1 MQEQTPQTPSPE
13 QGEQQN
19 QSATNEVKMEQAAPA
34 PAPQAQPAQPTE
46 PANSV
51 APTTQPAA
59 PVAQPAAPVTP
70 TAEAPAASTP
80 PAATPTAPA
89 APAQPAEQQEA
100 TVEPVP
106 EEQIPPAP
114 DDMLDKI
121 VHYAVHHDLSDIH
134 IHSDEPISLRQHGSI
149 EVQTDDFIK
158 TETIEKFIDSILDEK
173 QKKHFEEMRDIDLA
187 IVGGGMRFRVNA
199 YMTLR
204 GPAMVLRKIETE
216 APDIEKLNLPP
227 AVFDV
232 TTQKNGLVLVTGPT
246 GSGKSTTL
254 ASIIKKINSTRHE
267 NIITIEDPVE
277 FIHESNV
284 AIISQREVG
293 KDAYSFG
300 SALKAVL
307 RQDPDVI
314 LLGEMRDLETVGLA
328 LTAAETGH
336 LVFGTLH
343 TNGAPNSINRILDV
357 FPPAQQ
363 AQARS
368 QLSQS
373 LRLVVTQR
381 LIKTADGKGRCAAFE
396 VMKSNAAIS
405 NLIREGKIFQI
416 EQTMQTSKGEG
427 NMLMKDSIQKLL
439 DAGKIRPEAL
449 EDAH

>member
-1 MQEQTPQTPSPE
+1 MQEQTPQNNQIGQQQTGQP
-13 QGEQQN
+13 QQN
-19 QSATNEVKMEQAAPA
+19 TASQAPTQPTAQPQ
-34 PAPQAQPAQPTE
+34 PTSQPQQQPPQA
-46 PANSV
+46 
-51 APTTQPAA
+51 
-59 PVAQPAAPVTP
+59 
-70 TAEAPAASTP
+70 
-80 PAATPTAPA
+80 TAPG
-89 APAQPAEQQEA
+89 APMPENIE
-100 TVEPVP
+100 VPPVP
-106 EEQIPPAP
+106 EG
-114 DDMLDKI
+114 MLDKI
-121 VHYAVHHDLSDIH
+121 VHYAKYFKLSDIH
-134 IHSDEPISLRQHGSI
+134 IHSDEPIALRARGEI
-149 EVQTDDFIK
+149 DVQTNDFI
-158 TETIEKFIDSILDEK
+158 TCDMITKFVESILDED
-173 QKKHFEEMRDIDLA
+173 QKEHFEKMRDVDLA
-187 IVGGGMRFRVNA
+187 IEGGNMRFRVNA
-199 YMTLR
+199 YMTLN

-216 APDIEKLNLPP
+216 APDIEVLNLPK
-227 AVFDV
+227 AVFDI
-232 TTQKNGLVLVTGPT
+232 TTEKNGLVLVTGPT

-254 ASIIKKINSTRHE
+254 ASIIKKINATRKE

-293 KDAYSFG
+293 KDAYSFA

-307 RQDPDVI
+307 RQDPDII
-314 LLGEMRDLETVGLA
+314 LLGEMRDLETVSLA

-373 LRLVVTQR
+373 LKLVVTQR

-396 VMKSNAAIS
+396 VMKNSVAIA

-416 EQTMQTSKGEG
+416 EQTMQTSKGDG
-427 NMLMKDSIQKLL
+427 NMLMKDSIKALL
-439 DAGKIRPEAL
+439 DSKQIRPEDV

>member
-1 MQEQTPQTPSPE
+1 MQEHMPKPS
-13 QGEQQN
+13 QAGQQASSLPTRGGAPL
-19 QSATNEVKMEQAAPA
+19 QQAATA
-34 PAPQAQPAQPTE
+34 QAK
-46 PANSV
+46 
-51 APTTQPAA
+51 
-59 PVAQPAAPVTP
+59 
-70 TAEAPAASTP
+70 
-80 PAATPTAPA
+80 PAATV
-89 APAQPAEQQEA
+89 QEK
-100 TVEPVP
+100 
-106 EEQIPPAP
+106 QIPPVP
-114 DDMLDKI
+114 DGMLEKVI
-121 VHYAVHHDLSDIH
+121 HYATHYKLSDIH
-134 IHSDEPISLRQHGSI
+134 IHSDEFISIRKHGSI
-149 EVQTDDFIK
+149 EMQRNDFI
-158 TETIEKFIDSILDEK
+158 TSEQVCDFIDSILDDK
-173 QKKHFEEMRDIDLA
+173 QKQYYITMRDIDLA
-187 IVGGGMRFRVNA
+187 IVGGGLRFRVNA

-204 GPAMVLRKIETE
+204 GPSMVLRKIETE
-216 APDIEKLNLPP
+216 APDIEKLNLPK

-254 ASIIKKINSTRHE
+254 ASIIKKINATRKE

-277 FIHESNV
+277 FLHESNV

-381 LIKTADGKGRCAAFE
+381 LIRTADGNGRVAAFE
-396 VMKSNAAIS
+396 VMKTSPAIS

-416 EQTMQTSKGEG
+416 EQTMQTTKSDG
-427 NMLMKDSIQKLL
+427 NLLMRDSIQALL
-439 DAGKIRPEAL
+439 SSGKIRKEDL
-449 EDAH
+449 EESH

>member
-1 MQEQTPQTPSPE
+1 MHEQTPQMMPSG
-13 QGEQQN
+13 QGQQGQQPHVATN
-19 QSATNEVKMEQAAPA
+19 SATPTVPNGSANGQAMPNATPAAAPQPA
-34 PAPQAQPAQPTE
+34 TVAPQSPAQP
-46 PANSV
+46 
-51 APTTQPAA
+51 
-59 PVAQPAAPVTP
+59 
-70 TAEAPAASTP
+70 
-80 PAATPTAPA
+80 PA
-89 APAQPAEQQEA
+89 APATAPVQQPAESIK
-100 TVEPVP
+100 VEDSK
-106 EEQIPPAP
+106 PPLP
-114 DDMLDKI
+114 DGMLDKI
-121 VHYAVHHDLSDIH
+121 VYYATNFKLSDIH
-134 IHSDEPISLRQHGSI
+134 IHSNEPIAIRQHGSI
-149 EVQTDDFIK
+149 EVQRNDFITDK
-158 TETIEKFIDSILDEK
+158 KIGAFIESILDED
-173 QKKHFEEMRDIDLA
+173 QKEHFQKMRDIDLA
-187 IVGGGMRFRVNA
+187 IEGGGMRFRVNA

-216 APDIEKLNLPP
+216 APDIEKLNLPK
-227 AVFDV
+227 AVFDI

-254 ASIIKKINSTRHE
+254 ASIIKKINSTRKE

-284 AIISQREVG
+284 ALISQREVG
-293 KDAYSFG
+293 KDAFSFG

-373 LRLVVTQR
+373 IRLVVTQR
-381 LIKTADGKGRCAAFE
+381 LIKTADGKGRVAAFE

-427 NMLMKDSIQKLL
+427 NMLMKDSIQTLL
-439 DAGKIRPEAL
+439 DSGKIRKEDL

>member
-1 MQEQTPQTPSPE
+1 MQSQNPAQPQMMQP
-13 QGEQQN
+13 QQ
-19 QSATNEVKMEQAAPA
+19 
-34 PAPQAQPAQPTE
+34 PAPQPQAE
-46 PANSV
+46 
-51 APTTQPAA
+51 
-59 PVAQPAAPVTP
+59 VTP
-70 TAEAPAASTP
+70 I
-80 PAATPTAPA
+80 
-89 APAQPAEQQEA
+89 
-100 TVEPVP
+100 VEEKP
-106 EEQIPPAP
+106 IPPVP
-114 DDMLDKI
+114 DDMLEKI
-121 VHYAVHHDLSDIH
+121 VHYAVHYDLSDIH
-134 IHSDEPISLRQHGSI
+134 IHSEEPISIRTHGTI
-149 EVQTDDFIK
+149 NLQKNDFIERK
-158 TETIEKFIDSILDEK
+158 KIEDFIESILDED
-173 QKKHFEEMRDIDLA
+173 QEKHFAEIRDIDLA
-187 IVGGGMRFRVNA
+187 IVGGGIRFRVNA
-199 YMTLR
+199 YNTLN

-227 AVFDV
+227 AVMDI
-232 TTQKNGLVLVTGPT
+232 TTQKNGLVLITGPT

-254 ASIIKKINSTRHE
+254 ASIIKKINSTRKE

-357 FPPAQQ
+357 FPPEQQ

-368 QLSQS
+368 QLAQS
-373 LRLVVTQR
+373 LKLVVTQR

-396 VMKSNAAIS
+396 VMKTNVAIS

-416 EQTMQTSKGEG
+416 PQTMQTSKAEG
-427 NMLMKDSIQKLL
+427 NMLMTESIDALL
-439 DAGKIRPEAL
+439 ASGKIRAEDL
-449 EDAH
+449 EDGH

>member
-1 MQEQTPQTPSPE
+1 MSVIHPTAAPGGAQNPAKPDTLSIANPVPKAPNAVLDAKPSVATSPE
-13 QGEQQN
+13 PI
-19 QSATNEVKMEQAAPA
+19 K
-34 PAPQAQPAQPTE
+34 
-46 PANSV
+46 
-51 APTTQPAA
+51 
-59 PVAQPAAPVTP
+59 
-70 TAEAPAASTP
+70 
-80 PAATPTAPA
+80 
-89 APAQPAEQQEA
+89 
-100 TVEPVP
+100 VEP
-106 EEQIPPAP
+106 EIKKEIPPVP
-114 DDMLDKI
+114 DGMLDKI
-121 VHYAVHHDLSDIH
+121 VHYANHYKLSDIH
-134 IHSDEPISLRQHGSI
+134 IHSDEPIALREHGSI
-149 EVQTDDFIK
+149 EVQTNDFIK
-158 TETIEKFIDSILDEK
+158 AETIASFIDSILDEK
-173 QKKHFEEMRDIDLA
+173 QKVHFKERRDIDLA

-199 YMTLR
+199 YYTMR
-204 GPAMVLRKIETE
+204 GPAMVLRKIETS

-227 AVFDV
+227 AVFDI

-254 ASIIKKINSTRHE
+254 ASIIKKINATRKE
-267 NIITIEDPVE
+267 NIITIEDPIE
-277 FIHESNV
+277 FVHQSNV
-284 AIISQREVG
+284 ALISQREIG
-293 KDAYSFG
+293 KDAFSFA

-381 LIKTADGKGRCAAFE
+381 LIKRADGQGRCAAFE
-396 VMKSNAAIS
+396 VMKTNVAIS

-416 EQTMQTSKGEG
+416 EQAMQTSKAQG
-427 NMLMKDSIQKLL
+427 NMLMADSIADLL
-439 DAGKIRPEAL
+439 ARGLIRKEDV

>member
-1 MQEQTPQTPSPE
+1 
-13 QGEQQN
+13 
-19 QSATNEVKMEQAAPA
+19 
-34 PAPQAQPAQPTE
+34 
-46 PANSV
+46 
-51 APTTQPAA
+51 
-59 PVAQPAAPVTP
+59 
-70 TAEAPAASTP
+70 
-80 PAATPTAPA
+80 
-89 APAQPAEQQEA
+89 
-100 TVEPVP
+100 
-106 EEQIPPAP
+106 
-114 DDMLDKI
+114 MLDKI
-121 VHYAVHHDLSDIH
+121 VHYATNFKLSDIH
-134 IHSDEPISLRQHGSI
+134 IHSNEPIAIRQHGSI
-149 EVQTDDFIK
+149 EVQRNDFITDK
-158 TETIEKFIDSILDEK
+158 KIGAFIESILDED
-173 QKKHFEEMRDIDLA
+173 QKEHFQKMRDIDLA
-187 IVGGGMRFRVNA
+187 IEGGGMRFRVNA

-216 APDIEKLNLPP
+216 APDIEKLNLPK
-227 AVFDV
+227 AVFDI

-254 ASIIKKINSTRHE
+254 ASIIKKINSTRKE

-284 AIISQREVG
+284 ALISQREVG
-293 KDAYSFG
+293 KDAFSFG

-373 LRLVVTQR
+373 IRLVVTQR
-381 LIKTADGKGRCAAFE
+381 LIKTADGKGRVAAFE

-416 EQTMQTSKGEG
+416 EQTMQTSKAEG
-427 NMLMKDSIQKLL
+427 NMLMKDSIQTLL
-439 DAGKIRPEAL
+439 DSGKIRKEDL